1 MFLPDRLRLG
11 SFLMLVA
18 VLAFAPGCG
27 KGTSKGGADSTQT
40 SGSGAAGNVK
50 VGLVFDVGGRGDQ
63 SFNEQQVHESF
74 NEPAAEA
81 APAEAAPAEELP
93 EA

>member
-40 SGSGAAGNVK
+40 SGSGAAGNVIVELK
-50 VGLVFDVGGRGDQ
+50 DRPITFDAGASGR
-63 SFNEQQVHESF
+63 S
-74 NEPAAEA
+74 
-81 APAEAAPAEELP
+81 
-93 EA
+93 